1 MTQWDLAIC
10 ALISLILVN
19 PAPSRAL
26 TVSEAAQLYDIEE
39 GIDDL
44 RRQRDADN
52 HQRRLDRIEQ
62 QRRHGQVEHD
72 LWMERCQKYKY
83 CPGVPLSQM
92 RTQAPLTPL
101 AEKYK
106 AVQDYDE
113 FVTRGMT
120 PEQVAQYARQQRAD
134 EEEMSRNLEANRTS
148 R

>member
-1 MTQWDLAIC
+1 MTQRMLAIC

-19 PAPSRAL
+19 PSPSRAL
-26 TVSEAAQLYDIEE
+26 TLGEAAQLDDIEDV
-39 GIDDL
+39 IIDL

-52 HQRRLDRIEQ
+52 DQRRLDRLEQ
-62 QRRHGQVEHD
+62 QRRHDQNDHD

-101 AEKYK
+101 AERYK

-113 FVTRGMT
+113 LVTRGMT
-120 PEQVAQYARQQRAD
+120 PEQVDQYARQQKAD
-134 EEEMSRNLEANRTS
+134 EEEMSRNLKANRTG